1 MSTEKE
7 TPEIQEQAKQAEETN
22 QVIDPIRENLQRIT
36 SAAFGKYLNTRFP
49 NGEHEKLS
57 EDEIQELFGAFSCG
71 FNSGIFQA
79 AGETLSIVGVN
90 LNEVYRQ
97 LQSINNPETEKDKAE
112 E

>member
-7 TPEIQEQAKQAEETN
+7 TPEIQDQAKQAEEIN
-22 QVIDPIRENLQRIT
+22 QVIDPVRENLQRIT
-36 SAAFGKYLNTRFP
+36 SAAFGKYLDARFP
-49 NGEHEKLS
+49 NGEHEKIS
-57 EDEIQELFGAFSCG
+57 EDEIQVLFEAFSCG

-97 LQSINNPETEKDKAE
+97 LQSINNPEKDKAE